1 MSTDAVNEK
10 RQIAIDEAVDQ
21 LERELHVHL
30 PAIDRAA
37 VEQVLDRFAQSW
49 PQRPSWWDHAR

>member
-10 RQIAIDEAVDQ
+10 RQIALDQAVDQ

-30 PAIDRAA
+30 PAIDRVA
-37 VEQVLDRFAQSW
+37 VERVLDEFAQSW
-49 PQRPSWWDHAR
+49 PQRPSWWDHAG